1 MTYEVNK
8 GIGASIEFKGLKA
21 QYLVI
26 FACGLGGVFLVAV
39 VLNLVGVP
47 SVLMVGISVLL
58 ATVLVYTVFRM
69 NKKYGTHGLMKL
81 RAVAK
86 HPDYLIHRRTVKSM
100 LRCATQRK

>member
-8 GIGASIEFKGLKA
+8 GIGATIEFKGLKS

-47 SVLMVGISVLL
+47 SVLMVGI
-58 ATVLVYTVFRM
+58 
-69 NKKYGTHGLMKL
+69 
-81 RAVAK
+81 
-86 HPDYLIHRRTVKSM
+86 
-100 LRCATQRK
+100 

>member
-8 GIGASIEFKGLKA
+8 GIGASIEFKGLKS

-47 SVLMVGISVLL
+47 SVLMVGISALL
-58 ATVLVYTVFRM
+58 ATVLVYTVFKM

-86 HPDYLIHRRTVKSM
+86 HPDYLIHRRTVRSM